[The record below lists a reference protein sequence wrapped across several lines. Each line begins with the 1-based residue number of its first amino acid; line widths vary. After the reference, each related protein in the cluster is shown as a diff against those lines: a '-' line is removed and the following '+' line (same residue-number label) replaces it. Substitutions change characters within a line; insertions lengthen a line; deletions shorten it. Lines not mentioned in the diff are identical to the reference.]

1 MLVRVVKTKKEVSM
15 PLRAH
20 APHVGAP
27 DPEKRNSPI
36 IEETSEDFAMMGT
49 ETEEGAAC
57 YFNGAAFKDHDH
69 VCSGDELLRCQRG
82 AWVRIGSCDLD
93 NP

>member
-1 MLVRVVKTKKEVSM
+1 MSERVG
-15 PLRAH
+15 

-36 IEETSEDFAMMGT
+36 VEETAEDFEVVEQELGEAPV
-49 ETEEGAAC
+49 C
-57 YFNGAAFKDHDH
+57 YFNGKNYADKSM
-69 VCSGDELLRCQRG
+69 VCSGDELLRCERG
-82 AWVRIGSCDLD
+82 QWLRLGSCDPD